1 MTIDWTAFTP
11 WSALAGGLLIGL
23 ASALFVLG
31 NGRIAGIAG
40 IVGSPLRALLAGAS
54 LAPERTR
61 LLFIGGLLVA
71 IVGLVVSQCMNWWF
85 KWQHLK
91 LARENAKASEDE

>member
-1 MTIDWTAFTP
+1 MSTQNTTETGAAVLQKIANGATYGGSGTAVFFGMTANEV
-11 WSALAGGLLIGL
+11 AA
-23 ASALFVLG
+23 
-31 NGRIAGIAG
+31 
-40 IVGSPLRALLAGAS
+40 
-54 LAPERTR
+54 
-61 LLFIGGLLVA
+61 IGGLLVA

>member
-1 MTIDWTAFTP
+1 MSQTETGTAIVQKIATAAQYGGSGTAMYFGLT
-11 WSALAGGLLIGL
+11 ANELA
-23 ASALFVLG
+23 A
-31 NGRIAGIAG
+31 
-40 IVGSPLRALLAGAS
+40 
-54 LAPERTR
+54 
-61 LLFIGGLLVA
+61 IGGLLVA

>member
-1 MTIDWTAFTP
+1 MSEPTTQ
-11 WSALAGGLLIGL
+11 
-23 ASALFVLG
+23 
-31 NGRIAGIAG
+31 
-40 IVGSPLRALLAGAS
+40 AGAAALQKAANAATYGGS
-54 LAPERTR
+54 GTAVFFGMTANEVAA
-61 LLFIGGLLVA
+61 IGGLLVA